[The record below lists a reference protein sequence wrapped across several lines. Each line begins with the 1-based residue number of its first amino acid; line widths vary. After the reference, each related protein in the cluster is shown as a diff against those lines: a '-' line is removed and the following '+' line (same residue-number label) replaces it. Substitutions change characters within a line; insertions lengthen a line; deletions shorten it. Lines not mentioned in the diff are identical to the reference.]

1 MLKRPEHK
9 NLSENLTGD
18 RRQDALLKGDE
29 SVAEGSMI
37 EEEAESDADSLE
49 LFDSE
54 SEGES
59 GISADEIVRQ
69 LVISDASD
77 AKPGRR
83 VSGLAGPAVEHPAVL
98 DTFSEVERRIRLLV
112 NEKRQLIAEREGLQ
126 EQLEEAR
133 RKIAGYEEKMS
144 SLLLIEEKFKSS
156 RDQQEMVR
164 TKVENLLSLLETEE
178 D

>member
-1 MLKRPEHK
+1 MLKRPEHQ
-9 NLSENLTGD
+9 NLSEENIGA

-37 EEEAESDADSLE
+37 EEEAEPDSDSLE
-49 LFDSE
+49 LFNGE
-54 SEGES
+54 SDGAS

-69 LVISDASD
+69 LAMSDASD
-77 AKPGRR
+77 AKPSRH
-83 VSGLAGPAVEHPAVL
+83 VSGLAGPAVARPAVL

-112 NEKRQLIAEREGLQ
+112 NEKRQLIAERDGLR
-126 EQLEEAR
+126 EQIEEAR
-133 RKIAGYEEKMS
+133 REIAGYEEKVS
-144 SLLLIEEKFKSS
+144 GLLLIEEKFKSS

>member
-9 NLSENLTGD
+9 DLSEEKTGD
-18 RRQDALLKGDE
+18 RRRDALLKGDQ
-29 SVAEGSMI
+29 SVAEGLTI
-37 EEEAESDADSLE
+37 EEEAESDSDSFE
-49 LFDSE
+49 LLDNE
-54 SEGES
+54 SEGAS

-69 LVISDASD
+69 LAISDASD
-77 AKPGRR
+77 AKPSRH

-112 NEKRQLIAEREGLQ
+112 NEKRQLIAERDGLH
-126 EQLEEAR
+126 EQLEDAR
-133 RKIAGYEEKMS
+133 RSIADYEEKMS
-144 SLLLIEEKFKSS
+144 GLLLIEEKFKSS

>member
-1 MLKRPEHK
+1 MTE
-9 NLSENLTGD
+9 D
-18 RRQDALLKGDE
+18 RRRDSLPRDDE
-29 SVAEGSMI
+29 SVAEGSVI
-37 EEEAESDADSLE
+37 EEEAESDSASFKL
-49 LFDSE
+49 LDSE
-54 SEGES
+54 SEGAS

-69 LVISDASD
+69 LAMSDASEV
-77 AKPGRR
+77 KPGPH

-98 DTFSEVERRIRLLV
+98 DTFSEVERRIKVLV
-112 NEKRQLIAEREGLQ
+112 NEKRQLMSERDVLH

-133 RKIAGYEEKMS
+133 RRIAGYDEKVS
-144 SLLLIEEKFKSS
+144 GLLLIEEKFKSS